1 MIHNHVP
8 PNKSFH
14 LVTKRRDEEEEPGS
28 LPYVEKKRSL
38 WTDGEELLLAETYIQ
53 VSEDPKKGADQQRDT
68 FWYKVMDVYNKEA
81 KRLKYPNRSKNMIT
95 GKWTPM
101 NRDVEKFNT
110 IVCETA
116 LMSGENDK
124 ISLERFAT
132 YSKEVNE
139 EVVEMH
145 VADKKIADSWFTAT
159 YLCSKEVEMVVLE
172 NIFVRK
178 DEAQGSAFA
187 DLSIVGA
194 NNQIFATDVVNAGT
208 IAVLKDDAEGNEN
221 VESTTSEMSI

>member
-1 MIHNHVP
+1 MFRPRLVHEIFRILKALESDSIPERVWLADSGN
-8 PNKSFH
+8 SESEFH
-14 LVTKRRDEEEEPGS
+14 SLMCLVD
-28 LPYVEKKRSL
+28 
-38 WTDGEELLLAETYIQ
+38 
-53 VSEDPKKGADQQRDT
+53 
-68 FWYKVMDVYNKEA
+68 
-81 KRLKYPNRSKNMIT
+81 
-95 GKWTPM
+95 
-101 NRDVEKFNT
+101 
-110 IVCETA
+110 
-116 LMSGENDK
+116 
-124 ISLERFAT
+124 
-132 YSKEVNE
+132 SKEVNE

-178 DEAQGSAFA
+178 DETQGSAFA

-208 IAVLKDDAEGNEN
+208 IAVLKDGAEGNEN